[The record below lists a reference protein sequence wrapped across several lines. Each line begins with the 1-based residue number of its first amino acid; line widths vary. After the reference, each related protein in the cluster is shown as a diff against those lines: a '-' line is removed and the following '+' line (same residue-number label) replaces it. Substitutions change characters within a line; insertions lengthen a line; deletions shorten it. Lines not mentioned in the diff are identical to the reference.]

1 MSLRLQLLNKRTA
14 DNMCSLVGVKFETF
28 VQIFLD
34 QCSICA
40 SHKYAESELL
50 VPITFPPLDFQKQ
63 QLKKTSGIG
72 QSPSKHH

>member
-1 MSLRLQLLNKRTA
+1 MF
-14 DNMCSLVGVKFETF
+14 SLVAVQFETF

-50 VPITFPPLDFQKQ
+50 VPITFPPLDFKK